1 MGHGGGTQSYPITEK
16 GIEYPLAVVC
26 VCVRIPRRWN
36 NKSLLL
42 FAEKLKKY
50 RKNKRMMTIGQA
62 TTHTHTQV
70 SFFLPVV
77 LFFTASFCFNRK
89 KKLETTSD
97 SLKWTNTHH
106 LFSPN
111 QLTNTWEWKPFSCF
125 SCSLKLEDGKCLP
138 NLFFFFFF

>member
-62 TTHTHTQV
+62 TTHTHTGLVFPSRGFVFYRQ
-70 SFFLPVV
+70 L
-77 LFFTASFCFNRK
+77 LFQQK
-89 KKLETTSD
+89 KKAWNNKRFTQMDKHTPPFFPKPTNKHLGMET
-97 SLKWTNTHH
+97 L
-106 LFSPN
+106 
-111 QLTNTWEWKPFSCF
+111 
-125 SCSLKLEDGKCLP
+125 
-138 NLFFFFFF
+138 